1 MVDIR
6 VAFLRTT
13 LVDMDIEVVDLS
25 SPIWSSS
32 F

>member
-25 SPIWSSS
+25 SPIWSG
-32 F
+32 FF